1 MKNDIL
7 SHLERRNELTDKIY
21 DYLVNNALG
30 HEKRVK
36 SAIIMQEFNI
46 TDNKT
51 FRDYIKK
58 IRDEY
63 NLIICSEAGNKGGY
77 YVGTNQDEVYS
88 TLSHLYK
95 RAMRIL
101 KTYSKIKNKA
111 KLDGQYTLKLEEYQ
125 EEMIKSLMEGNNEA
139 IQ

>member
-7 SHLERRNELTDKIY
+7 SPLEQRNELTNKIY
-21 DYLVNNALG
+21 EYLINNALG
-30 HEKRVK
+30 YEKRVK
-36 SAIIMQEFNI
+36 SAIIMKEFNI
-46 TDNKT
+46 TDNKS

-63 NLIICSEAGNKGGY
+63 NLIICSEAGKKGGY
-77 YVGTNQDEVYS
+77 WVGTNQDEVYL

-125 EEMIKSLMEGNNEA
+125 NELIEEVNSIFKK
-139 IQ
+139 

>member
-1 MKNDIL
+1 MKNTIL
-7 SHLERRNELTDKIY
+7 NPLEQRNELTNKIY
-21 DYLVNNALG
+21 EYLINNALG
-30 HEKRVK
+30 YEKRVK
-36 SAIIMQEFNI
+36 SAIIMKEFNI
-46 TDNKT
+46 TDNKA

-63 NLIICSEAGNKGGY
+63 NLIICSEAGKKGGY
-77 YVGTNQDEVYS
+77 WVGTNQDEVYS

-125 EEMIKSLMEGNNEA
+125 NELIEEVNSIFKK
-139 IQ
+139 